1 MRRPMRLSIAS
12 VIWFAALAKAEI
24 DYVTDLEIY
33 SLLAPCVSDA
43 ISYNIA
49 TLTYG
54 TVCGDSETELQSCA
68 CSNTERFSSIT
79 SSISRDVQNSCGTTA
94 TEDQQS
100 ASSVIAKYCNQDLTI
115 TFSTPT
121 RNVVQAYITDI
132 SQMNYLP
139 RCAQSALSEAVM
151 GDNISKCPEAAS
163 LFAPCV
169 CGKGGIPAAV
179 SDVISKS
186 VRYSCSN
193 GGDITAAQDFYNEYC
208 AMNNGTTT
216 FTQPPGPP
224 GDMTYHITALPQFKA
239 LRSCAQ
245 SGVASAILDQTAVYC
260 ATGPQALAS
269 CVCIKSGMSGRIL
282 STLTASV
289 KWYCDNTATAEVSSA
304 MDVFAYY
311 CSAAEK
317 EVVVSVT
324 DTATETYNHPT
335 NRASSSSGGNPE
347 ETGAASSTGSGG
359 NDKGGSNPNQGGK
372 DGSNSDGS
380 GSDSSGSS
388 SVNKTAIIAACVLG
402 GVVLIAAIAAVAF
415 FVRRKRNK
423 QMRGE
428 QIPPTADGPTLDGPP
443 ELENTSKMGPN
454 IAVVPELHSTE
465 RQELQGTGTPLSE
478 LPPGYVSPRPEL
490 QGSGEY
496 KPPVSPEHG
505 AAYQPPHSPHYG
517 HQQGAQTVS
526 PATPNT
532 YGAGWQS
539 GPVAEAYELDSATW
553 KAS

>member
-1 MRRPMRLSIAS
+1 MRRSTRTRLSLAPAILL
-12 VIWFAALAKAEI
+12 AALVEA
-24 DYVTDLEIY
+24 DLNYVTDLDIY

-54 TVCGDSETELQSCA
+54 TICGDSETELQSCA
-68 CSNTERFSSIT
+68 CSNTDRFNSIT
-79 SSISRDVQNSCGTTA
+79 SSISRDVKVSCGSTA

-100 ASSVIAKYCNQDLTI
+100 ASSVLAKYCNQDLPI

-121 RNVVQAYITDI
+121 KNVVEAYITDL
-132 SQMNYLP
+132 SQINYLP
-139 RCAQSALSEAVM
+139 QCAQSALSEAVM
-151 GDNISKCPEAAS
+151 GDNASRCPEAAN

-169 CGKGGIPAAV
+169 CGKGGIPSQV

-224 GDMTYHITALPQFKA
+224 GDIQ
-239 LRSCAQ
+239 
-245 SGVASAILDQTAVYC
+245 GVAQTEIYC

-282 STLTASV
+282 STLTSNV
-289 KWYCDNTATAEVSSA
+289 KWNCDNTATADVTSA
-304 MDVFAYY
+304 LDVFAVY

-317 EVVVSVT
+317 ETVLSVT
-324 DTATETYNHPT
+324 ETATETYPHPT
-335 NRASSSSGGNPE
+335 NRVSSFSASPSETGSSGG
-347 ETGAASSTGSGG
+347 GGGGGSSDGG
-359 NDKGGSNPNQGGK
+359 NSGSDNGGK
-372 DGSNSDGS
+372 DG
-380 GSDSSGSS
+380 GSS
-388 SVNKTAIIAACVLG
+388 SSPDGNSGADSSSKTNSINKTAVIAACVLA

-423 QMRGE
+423 NKGE
-428 QIPPTADGPTLDGPP
+428 QLPIADGPPHLEGPP

-454 IAVVPELHSTE
+454 VAVVPELHSTE
-465 RQELQGTGTPLSE
+465 RQELQGHTGTPLSE
-478 LPPGYVSPRPEL
+478 LPPGYASPRPEL

-496 KPPVSPEHG
+496 KPPVSPVHG
-505 AAYQPPHSPHYG
+505 GGGYQQPPHSPYYG
-517 HQQGAQTVS
+517 HQQQGAATVS

-539 GPVAEAYELDSATW
+539 GPVAETYELDSATW